1 MKVKYQV
8 YFLLLFFCVLL
19 TNDSQAQF
27 RNSRGQNYPY
37 ATEIGTNDVF
47 ILGVGI
53 GTAGNTNKNVR
64 YQVVK
69 EQVEQ
74 DVVLHGSNNITAGTI
89 SSNRL
94 DATAYAAFLGGG
106 SGSAQTNI
114 SYTAVT
120 NAPWANTNAP
130 TLFSPKV
137 ATLTPGRVVIAG
149 ADGLLTDHS
158 GLTYDSGGGNLS
170 VQGNVGGESVSGSGA
185 ALTDLNASELATGT
199 VPNNVIGAIHGSNNI
214 TAGTIS
220 SNRLDATA
228 YAAFIGGGGSGTTEY
243 VGAGQNISIAT
254 NGNTFTPSITGT
266 LTNPIAGTTISNSG
280 SAQIGGN
287 LNVVG
292 QADFAS
298 GAATIEPDGDAVFQ
312 DVTANNFS
320 GNAATATYATSA
332 GNATNVFGNVPSTD
346 IPKSGTIILYD
357 FQGGGGRQV
366 PNLAAPS
373 GKMQT
378 WGPPPESYFNELFA
392 YTPVR
397 VTLTDGF
404 EDPEGYYRAVKAVA
418 DPTNAYVQFTVS
430 PTLVAASYTVSVWA
444 KAANVTNETFRLGL
458 GVSSYSGTF
467 TVTTTWQR
475 FSYSRDLTAGDY
487 LVLIA
492 STDSNSSP
500 MNLYLYGP
508 QLELGTNASA
518 VPRNYFDATLG
529 KLASSNAFMPT
540 WNVRSLNFTNTQFA
554 RAWASRRIFLN
565 QATVYAAIRRP
576 TNPTY
581 VLSGYNPI
589 CTDEGSSPKIH
600 LNTENVGGVGSFTF
614 SGQVTKNWTMDLK
627 DSEWHL
633 VTGTHNGNTTRLYVD
648 NFCVGSNYTGTVST
662 NFELRRWFVGNLNNS
677 AYFNGDMAWMA
688 LYDSGHSALE
698 VAANYNA
705 FKAKLS
711 NAGNAMNGV
720 RRTLIFE
727 GDSITDQATIGTG
740 VAMYPWNVA
749 TNLSVRPHSRN
760 FAASGATLD
769 NGANSLT
776 NRAAMVDELRLGQTN
791 VLSILIG
798 ANDLGSLTATQT
810 TNWVARL
817 KTYCDA
823 RQALGWRISLCTILP
838 RTTAGF
844 NTQRNIANDLI
855 RADTSFYDSLADL
868 AADTT
873 IGEDADAS
881 DGTYY
886 SDGTHPTVAGHAIIG
901 PIVRASVATLLGL

>member
-1 MKVKYQV
+1 MKK
-8 YFLLLFFCVLL
+8 LLIIALFPFSL
-19 TNDSQAQF
+19 F
-27 RNSRGQNYPY
+27 GQ
-37 ATEIGTNDVF
+37 
-47 ILGVGI
+47 
-53 GTAGNTNKNVR
+53 
-64 YQVVK
+64 
-69 EQVEQ
+69 
-74 DVVLHGSNNITAGTI
+74 I
-89 SSNRL
+89 S
-94 DATAYAAFLGGG
+94 GP
-106 SGSAQTNI
+106 I
-114 SYTAVT
+114 
-120 NAPWANTNAP
+120 
-130 TLFSPKV
+130 
-137 ATLTPGRVVIAG
+137 
-149 ADGLLTDHS
+149 
-158 GLTYDSGGGNLS
+158 SGG
-170 VQGNVGGESVSGSGA
+170 
-185 ALTDLNASELATGT
+185 TT
-199 VPNNVIGAIHGSNNI
+199 
-214 TAGTIS
+214 
-220 SNRLDATA
+220 
-228 YAAFIGGGGSGTTEY
+228 GGGGSATNVTFY
-243 VGAGQNISIAT
+243 PGQNTAWRNVGGS
-254 NGNTFTPSITGT
+254 NVVDVTGT
-266 LTNPIAGTTISNSG
+266 LTNPIAGTTITNSG
-280 SAQIGGN
+280 SAQIGEN
-287 LNVVG
+287 LHVIGTAN
-292 QADFAS
+292 FAA
-298 GAATIEPDGDAVFQ
+298 GAASIDANGDAVFQ

-320 GNAATATYATSA
+320 GNAATATYAASA

-346 IPKSGTIILYD
+346 IPKSGAIILYD

-378 WGPPPESYFNELFA
+378 WGPPTESYFSEVFA
-392 YTPVR
+392 YTANS

-404 EDPEGYYRAVKAVA
+404 EDPDGYFRAVKAVA
-418 DPTNAYVQFTVS
+418 GAVNGYVYMTVN
-430 PTLVAASYTVSVWA
+430 PTLPADNFTLSVWA
-444 KAANVTNETFRLGL
+444 KAANDTNETFRLGL

-475 FSYSRDLTAGDY
+475 FSYSRALTAGAY
-487 LVLIA
+487 LCLIA
-492 STDSNSSP
+492 STDSNSTP

-518 VPRNYFDATLG
+518 VPRNYFDATFG

-540 WNVRSLNFTNTQFA
+540 WNVRALNFTNTQFA

-581 VLSGYNPI
+581 VLAGYNPI
-589 CTDEGSSPKIH
+589 CTDEGSSPKIN

-614 SGQVTKNWTMDLK
+614 SGQVAKNWTMDLK

-633 VTGTHNGNTTRLYVD
+633 VTGTHDGNTTRLWVD
-648 NFCVGSNYTGTVST
+648 NFCVGSNYTATVST

-688 LYDSGHSALE
+688 LYENGHSAAE

-740 VAMYPWNVA
+740 VGMYPWNVA

-798 ANDLGSLTATQT
+798 ANGMPATAAET

-873 IGEDADAS
+873 IGEDADAA